1 MWCCDDNMA
10 MPRSQGRI
18 AYGGDRVD
26 REGHVAL
33 GELSLRLGRD
43 ILELLL
49 QGLDRLLALRL
60 ALLDQ
65 GSSLVESLPRS
76 LTFGPNTLTLTFT
89 FTHANIV
96 MSLVQ
101 CPEIVS
107 D

>member
-1 MWCCDDNMA
+1 
-10 MPRSQGRI
+10 MPRECSSQGRI

-49 QGLDRLLALRL
+49 QGFDRLLALRL

-76 LTFGPNTLTLTFT
+76 LTFGPNTFTLT

-101 CPEIVS
+101 SPEIVS
-107 D
+107 DL